1 MARKKEAAQV
11 KRLRILSFGAGAVGS
26 YVGGS
31 LALKKHHVVFLEKPA
46 VAEQLSASGLI
57 LEIKGKER
65 KIPEPKVVASLSQA
79 LELGP
84 YDLAIFAL
92 KSFDTL
98 AAAEQMAPYAEGMP
112 PIFCLQNGVE
122 NETLLAQALGR
133 EKVIPGTLTSAIGRQ
148 GIGKVRLEKLRGMGV
163 AADHPIS
170 ADLAS
175 ALIDAGLNARLYSHA
190 ADMKWSKM
198 LTNLLANASSA
209 ILNMPPAEIFAHPEL
224 HRLEVLQ
231 LREALKVMSA
241 QEIQTVDLP
250 GTPVRALT
258 FAVRSLPVPLS
269 RTLLK
274 NAVGDGRGG
283 KMPSFHID
291 LHSGRG
297 QTEVTYLN
305 GAVARFGQHFAV
317 PTPVNLF
324 LTETLEAITAGNLP
338 LETYDH
344 QPDRLMADLTA
355 RFPQVEEAA

>member
-1 MARKKEAAQV
+1 MARKKKVEEV
-11 KRLRILSFGAGAVGS
+11 RKLRVLSFGAGAVGT

-31 LALKKHHVVFLEKPA
+31 LALKKHQVVFLERPA
-46 VAEQLSASGLI
+46 VAEQLSMDGLG
-57 LEIKGKER
+57 LTIKGKER
-65 KIPEPKVVASLSQA
+65 RIAEPQVVASLEKA

-84 YDLAIFAL
+84 YDVAIFAL
-92 KSFDTL
+92 KSFDTQ
-98 AAAEQMAPYAEGMP
+98 AAVDEIAPFVNRMP
-112 PIFCLQNGVE
+112 PVFCLQNGVE
-122 NETLLAQALGR
+122 NEVILAKSLGTD
-133 EKVIPGTLTSAIGRQ
+133 KVIPGTLTSAIARLGV
-148 GIGKVRLEKLRGMGV
+148 GKIKLEKLRGMGV
-163 AADHPIS
+163 AADHPVS
-170 ADLAS
+170 SDLAS

-209 ILNMPPAEIFAHPEL
+209 ILNMTPGEIFAHPEL

-241 QEIQTVDLP
+241 QQIQTVDLP

-297 QTEVTYLN
+297 QTEVSYLN
-305 GAVARFGQHFAV
+305 GAVVRYGRHLEV
-317 PTPVNLF
+317 PTPVNQF
-324 LTETLEAITAGNLP
+324 LTETLEALAGGELP

-344 QPDRLMADLTA
+344 QPDRFLADLSA
-355 RFPQVEEAA
+355 RYPQVKIAV